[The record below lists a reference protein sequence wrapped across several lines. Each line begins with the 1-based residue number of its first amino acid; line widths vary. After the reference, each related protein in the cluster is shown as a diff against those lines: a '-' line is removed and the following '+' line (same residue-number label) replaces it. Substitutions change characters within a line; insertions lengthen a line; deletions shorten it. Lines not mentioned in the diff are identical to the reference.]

1 MNNNEKI
8 ALFQQL
14 NRAESLR
21 ISVVYDVLEQCDAIK
36 TNYVDYSTTHP
47 VDCDTELLRLPT
59 ADYDL
64 CCALLTMLLREDYF
78 CNGRFQRR
86 DRAGQVKPIIE
97 RMITLLK

>member
-36 TNYVDYSTTHP
+36 TNYVDYSTTHT
-47 VDCDTELLRLPT
+47 VRSICV
-59 ADYDL
+59 
-64 CCALLTMLLREDYF
+64 
-78 CNGRFQRR
+78 G
-86 DRAGQVKPIIE
+86 
-97 RMITLLK
+97 